1 MDRKSSSV
9 NLIDNTK
16 KEKEILVTEK
26 IKLPD
31 GSPGTRMWKQGK

>member
-16 KEKEILVTEK
+16 KEKEILIEEK

-31 GSPGTRMWKQGK
+31 GTPGTRMWKQGR

>member
-1 MDRKSSSV
+1 MDRKSSSA

-16 KEKEILVTEK
+16 KEKEILIEEK

-31 GSPGTRMWKQGK
+31 GTPGTRMWKQGR